1 MSKVHVGL
9 KVGWGVDEVKG
20 VRKLMR
26 CDVSGLV
33 GV

>member
-9 KVGWGVDEVKG
+9 KGGGMEEVKG
-20 VRKLMR
+20 VRMLMR